1 MSDGTL
7 IEDNKALVRRVV
19 EEIGNGGKMEL
30 LGELV
35 LPGFIRHHERNR
47 DADLHGADAFR
58 DWILAV
64 RGALPDLRLSIEQ
77 MLGEDDRVMVHL
89 RGTGTHRGGTLK
101 GVAATGTPLA
111 FTATAILR
119 VAGGRLAEA
128 WVIADTLGILQQL
141 GAVRRLG

>member
-1 MSDGTL
+1 MSDDSL
-7 IEDNKALVRRVV
+7 VEANKALVRRLV
-19 EEIGNGGKMEL
+19 EEIGNNGKMEL

-58 DWILAV
+58 GWVLAV
-64 RGALPDLRLSIEQ
+64 RGALPDLKLSIERI
-77 MLGEDDRVMVHL
+77 MAENDRVMVHL
-89 RGTGTHRGGTLK
+89 RGTGTHRGTLK
-101 GVAATGTPLA
+101 GVAATGIPLA

-119 VAGGRLAEA
+119 LAGGRLAEA